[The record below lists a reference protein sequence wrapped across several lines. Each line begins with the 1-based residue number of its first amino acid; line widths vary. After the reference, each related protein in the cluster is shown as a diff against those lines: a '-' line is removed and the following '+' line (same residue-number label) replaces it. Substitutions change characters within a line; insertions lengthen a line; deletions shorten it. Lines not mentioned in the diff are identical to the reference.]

1 MLHMQWSLMLEI
13 GSLFGACRDIIGSR
27 GNFSE
32 AFPGKLCEPAKSESI
47 YSSPEV
53 TNSAHDRDQTA
64 PKTSGQG
71 HRRESQRRQEPTPHL
86 KGAAA
91 AQPQLAVVICGNV
104 GPCAILLK
112 LDT

>member
-1 MLHMQWSLMLEI
+1 MEAEEIFQKRFLE
-13 GSLFGACRDIIGSR
+13 SFVS
-27 GNFSE
+27 S
-32 AFPGKLCEPAKSESI
+32 AKSESI
-47 YSSPEV
+47 YSRPEV

-71 HRRESQRRQEPTPHL
+71 HRRESQKRQEPTPHL